1 MSMLGIDVGTT
12 GCKAGAFSSSGK
24 CIHLAYREYPTAYPR
39 QGWAE
44 LDAPY
49 VWTQVQETIS
59 EAAAATKADPIRAL
73 CVSSM
78 GEAATP
84 VNKNRDILG
93 SSILSSDVRG
103 GDYIDALRREMSQ
116 EEFYQI
122 NPNVL
127 TPSYTLPKLQ
137 WLKEH
142 RPELYHAAD
151 YFLLWGG
158 LVEFLLG
165 ADPFIS
171 YSHANRT
178 LLFDIHKQDW
188 SDKLLAISGLDR
200 AKLPCCLPSG
210 TIAGTVSDSIAMK
223 LGLPP
228 GIKIVVGGHDQCCN
242 ALGAGIAQAGR
253 AVDGIGTYEC
263 ITPVYQGLPDPG
275 KMLAQ
280 GLNMEHYVIPNHYV
294 SFLFNQAGSL
304 LRWFRDTFAAGER
317 SDPEIYRRLDAEA
330 PGAPTHLLV
339 LPYFEPTGSPGFCAD
354 ASGVIVGLKMS
365 TTRGEIYKALLESI
379 TYYFAQAITQLKAL
393 GIDTSEFIATGGG
406 AGSDLWLQIK
416 ADILDVPYT
425 RLAQTHCSV
434 AGAAMIAG
442 MAIGQLP
449 GVADAVPR
457 FVQRTKTFYPRAEHH
472 RVYQERLERYGQLYP
487 LMRNYLSALSRDLD
501 RPLRNE

>member
-200 AKLPCCLPSG
+200 AKLPCCLPAG

-294 SFLFNQAGSL
+294 SLLFNQAGSL

>member
-200 AKLPCCLPSG
+200 AKLPCCLPAG

>member
-1 MSMLGIDVGTT
+1 MSTLGIDVGTT
-12 GCKAGAFSSSGK
+12 GCKAGAFSSGGT
-24 CIHLAYREYPTAYPR
+24 CIHLAYREYPTVYPR
-39 QGWAE
+39 QGWSE
-44 LDAPY
+44 LDARY
-49 VWTQVQETIS
+49 VWSQVQETIA
-59 EAAAATKADPIRAL
+59 EVAAATKTDPIRAL

-93 SSILSSDVRG
+93 PSILSSDVRG
-103 GDYIDALRREMSQ
+103 REYIDVLLRQMSQ
-116 EEFYQI
+116 EEFYGI

-127 TPSYTLPKLQ
+127 TSSYTLPKLQ
-137 WLKEH
+137 WLEEH
-142 RPELYHAAD
+142 TPELYHAVD

-188 SDKLLAISGLDR
+188 SEKLLAISGMDR
-200 AKLPCCLPSG
+200 AKLPRCLPAG
-210 TIAGTVSDSIAMK
+210 TVAGTVSDAIAAQ
-223 LGLPP
+223 LGLPRDV
-228 GIKIVVGGHDQCCN
+228 KIVVGGHDQCCN
-242 ALGAGIAQAGR
+242 ALGAGIAQAGH

-263 ITPVYQGLPDPG
+263 ITPVYLGVPDPA
-275 KMLAQ
+275 KMLAL
-280 GLNMEHYVIPNHYV
+280 GLNIEHYVIANHYV

-330 PGAPTHLLV
+330 PGNPTNLLV
-339 LPYFEPTGSPGFCAD
+339 LPYFEPTGSPGYVTD
-354 ASGVIVGLKMS
+354 ASGVIVGLKTS
-365 TTRGEIYKALLESI
+365 TTRGEIYRALLESI
-379 TYYFAQAITQLKAL
+379 TYYFAQPIASLRKL
-393 GIDTSEFIATGGG
+393 GVDTSEFIATGGG

-416 ADILDVPYT
+416 ADILNVPYT

-434 AGAAMIAG
+434 AGAAIIAG

-457 FVQRTKTFYPRAEHH
+457 FVRRTETFYPRAKHH
-472 RVYQERLERYGQLYP
+472 RVYQERLDRYGELYP
-487 LMRNYLSALSRDLD
+487 LMQNYLSVLSTGS
-501 RPLRNE
+501 ESEST